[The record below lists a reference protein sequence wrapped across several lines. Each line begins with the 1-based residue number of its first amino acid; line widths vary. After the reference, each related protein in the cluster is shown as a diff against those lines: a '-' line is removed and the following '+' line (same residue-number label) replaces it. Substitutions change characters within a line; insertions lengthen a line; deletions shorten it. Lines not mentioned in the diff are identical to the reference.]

1 LLYKKQLKEYI
12 AQLVE
17 HWTFNPQVLGSIP
30 CVLKNREM
38 AGVELNFYLLNVAIA
53 LFHIGML
60 GLVLN
65 RENILKTIMSL
76 EILLLAINLIF
87 ITFSLYL
94 DDLIGHIF
102 VLFILVL
109 SATESSIGL
118 SILAVFYEQRNNI
131 ILDPIKINN
140 QNLKT

>member
-1 LLYKKQLKEYI
+1 
-12 AQLVE
+12 
-17 HWTFNPQVLGSIP
+17 
-30 CVLKNREM
+30 M
-38 AGVELNFYLLNVAIA
+38 VELNFYLLSTSIV

-65 RENILKTIMSL
+65 RGNILKTIMSL
-76 EILLLAINLIF
+76 EILLLSVNLSF

-94 DDLIGHIF
+94 DDIVGHIF

-118 SILAVFYEQRNNI
+118 SILAVFYEQRDDI
-131 ILDPIKINN
+131 ALDPIKIQN

>member
-1 LLYKKQLKEYI
+1 
-12 AQLVE
+12 
-17 HWTFNPQVLGSIP
+17 
-30 CVLKNREM
+30 M
-38 AGVELNFYLLNVAIA
+38 AGIELNFYLLSTSIV

-65 RENILKTIMSL
+65 RGNILKTIMSL
-76 EILLLAINLIF
+76 EILLLSVNLSF

-94 DDLIGHIF
+94 DDIVGHIF

-118 SILAVFYEQRNNI
+118 SILAVFYEQRDDI
-131 ILDPIKINN
+131 ALDPIKIQN
-140 QNLKT
+140 QNLKI

>member
-1 LLYKKQLKEYI
+1 
-12 AQLVE
+12 
-17 HWTFNPQVLGSIP
+17 
-30 CVLKNREM
+30 M
-38 AGVELNFYLLNVAIA
+38 AGIELNFYLLSTAII

-65 RENILKTIMSL
+65 RGNILKTIMSL
-76 EILLLAINLIF
+76 EILLLSVNLSF

-94 DDLIGHIF
+94 DDIVGHIF

-118 SILAVFYEQRNNI
+118 SILAVFYEQRDDI
-131 ILDPIKINN
+131 ALDPIKVKN
-140 QNLKT
+140 QNLKI

>member
-1 LLYKKQLKEYI
+1 
-12 AQLVE
+12 
-17 HWTFNPQVLGSIP
+17 
-30 CVLKNREM
+30 M
-38 AGVELNFYLLNVAIA
+38 AGIELNFYLLSTAII
-53 LFHIGML
+53 LFHIGMG

-65 RENILKTIMSL
+65 RGNILKTIMSL
-76 EILLLAINLIF
+76 EILLLSVNLMF

-94 DDLIGHIF
+94 DDIVGHIF

-118 SILAVFYEQRNNI
+118 SILALFYEQRDDI
-131 ILDPIKINN
+131 ALDPIKIKN

>member
-1 LLYKKQLKEYI
+1 
-12 AQLVE
+12 
-17 HWTFNPQVLGSIP
+17 
-30 CVLKNREM
+30 M